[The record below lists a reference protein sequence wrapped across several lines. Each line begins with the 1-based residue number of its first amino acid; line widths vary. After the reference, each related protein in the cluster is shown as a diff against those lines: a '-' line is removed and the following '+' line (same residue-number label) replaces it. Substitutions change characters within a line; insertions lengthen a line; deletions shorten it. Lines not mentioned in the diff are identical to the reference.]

1 MDNPKLNEIRKEIN
15 AIDNQLLPLLMRRMD
30 AAAKPEFQC
39 WTRSGSSRFSTG
51 YASAAVRT
59 EPPFKAFML
68 P

>member
-15 AIDNQLLPLLMRRMD
+15 AIDNQLLPLLMQRILN
-30 AAAKPEFQC
+30 AKPEFQC